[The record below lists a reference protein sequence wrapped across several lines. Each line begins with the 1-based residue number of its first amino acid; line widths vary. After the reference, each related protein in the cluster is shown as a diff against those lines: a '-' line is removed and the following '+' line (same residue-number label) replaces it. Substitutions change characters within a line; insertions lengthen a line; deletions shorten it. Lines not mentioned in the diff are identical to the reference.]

1 MEIKGT
7 FKNVNNETIQVRIW
21 SLEGTFT
28 YDIDTAKDKAIYFDA
43 DPVEIETNCDDAF
56 TEIII
61 KDCNINLIT
70 KMYLGDYLF
79 STRLTDIKVEVKNIT
94 RGNYIFCGFVE
105 PEIYSQGY
113 AYHYETLSIHCL
125 DSLGILQ
132 YIPYTHTHTST
143 DYDLY
148 KSNMGII
155 PFRDVLE
162 HIFEDTNVFIEDGVA
177 KPIQWLYVGSNNANT
192 MNINNDLLQT
202 SINEQIFVG
211 EEESDCM
218 TKEEA
223 LSEIL
228 KYFNL
233 HAVQEG
239 EYIYLFNRDIL
250 KYDGTVKTYSYSD
263 LGGSGN
269 SSGLVR
275 HITLSTSDY
284 ASDDTTISTDDVYNQ
299 IQVKCEREVMDDFIE
314 SPLEADYMTAPFYN
328 KQYYCRL
335 LYNTGDEEQVE
346 HWFLRYKE
354 SLNWDFKNNF
364 TYDKQNPINQWSILS
379 SLKTYDYSA
388 ALVSFGDIETTR
400 KAGDYSIYYYEVK
413 QIPSMTDYLVIS
425 VNGNDNVN
433 SLKSLV
439 KGEDINSMVDSDGI
453 VKYKLNTN
461 GVYSPTSSSV
471 KNYIVFSGDVLYQ
484 GLRTSSSI
492 SDEYNKK
499 YNSYRLGFVHNVKDS
514 GIMHPAL
521 VNPDT
526 TSCIM
531 PPTTTGNVEYMKF
544 TKMNF
549 DDGNGNIVTVDKIPI
564 LQCVLKI
571 GDKYLSEQFVPK
583 YDMSFDENEEYF
595 DVDINKISHKW
606 TTTPSTFALY
616 IQPEVDSSIIG
627 KKHSMINEVSANMQI
642 DVQGQAIPIE
652 FEDNLSG
659 KIEFKILGP
668 YSIDC
673 KWQEKKRNGWW
684 KRMWGDET
692 DTITKEDSLLG
703 NTEAIFIDNFEV
715 KFVTDNGKI
724 NLLKDADL
732 IYYSAENNR
741 YINKKDDIEFKI
753 NSGMTFEQSQQ
764 MNIMNLPSISNPIM
778 DNNVMTTFLNGVKPE
793 HAYIDFYYNEYST
806 PKIKLDTTIRNFSNL
821 MDDGDLSTSTALTP
835 HLKTWTVGNY
845 FKDKTFYTLSASYD
859 VKNNTSNLS
868 LKEL

>member
-7 FKNVNNETIQVRIW
+7 FKNVNDETIQVRIW
-21 SLEGTFT
+21 SLQGTFT
-28 YDIDTAKDKAIYFDA
+28 YDIDTATDKAIYFDA

-61 KDCNINLIT
+61 KDCTINLMT
-70 KMYLGDYLF
+70 KIYLGDYLF
-79 STRLTDIKVEVKNIT
+79 STGLTDIKVEVKNLT
-94 RGNYIFCGFVE
+94 RGNYVFCGFVE

-132 YIPYTHTHTST
+132 YIPYTHTPTST

-148 KSNMGII
+148 KSNLGII

-162 HIFEDTNVFIEDGVA
+162 HIFEDANVFIEDGVA
-177 KPIQWLYVGSNNANT
+177 KPLQWLYVGSNNSNT
-192 MNINNDLLQT
+192 MNINNDLVQT
-202 SINEQIFVG
+202 SINEQLFIG
-211 EEESDCM
+211 DEESNCM

-233 HAVQEG
+233 HAIQEG

-269 SSGLVR
+269 ASGLVR
-275 HITLSTSDY
+275 HITLTSNDY

-299 IQVKCEREVMDDFIE
+299 IQVKCEREVMDDFIT
-314 SPLEADYMTAPFYN
+314 SPLESDYMTSPFYN

-335 LYNTGDEEQVE
+335 LYKRGDDRQVE

-354 SLNWDFKNNF
+354 SLNWHFNNNF
-364 TYDKQNPINQWSILS
+364 TYDEQNPINQWSILS

-388 ALVSFGDIETTR
+388 ALVSFGGIQKKRETAYDIYFNE
-400 KAGDYSIYYYEVK
+400 IK
-413 QIPSMTDYLVIS
+413 QVPSMTDYLVIS
-425 VNGNDNVN
+425 VNGNDDAV

-439 KGEDINSMVDSDGI
+439 KGEDMNSMVESDGI
-453 VKYKLNTN
+453 VKYTLNAN
-461 GVYSPTSSSV
+461 GVYSPTSSTV

-484 GLRTSSSI
+484 GLYSASAIASEYSS
-492 SDEYNKK
+492 K
-499 YNSYRLGFVHNVKDS
+499 YDYHDIGFVHNVKDTDTS
-514 GIMHPAL
+514 HPNL
-521 VNPDT
+521 TDPDR
-526 TSCIM
+526 TSCIL
-531 PPTTTGNVEYMKF
+531 PPTTSGNVEFMKF
-544 TKMNF
+544 SKMNF
-549 DDGNGNIVTVDKIPI
+549 DDGNGNTVTVDKIPV

-571 GDKYLSEQFVPK
+571 GDKYLSENFVPK
-583 YDMSFDENEEYF
+583 YEYAYDENDQYYGIKKVTHE
-595 DVDINKISHKW
+595 W

-616 IQPEVDSSIIG
+616 IQPETDAAIIG

-652 FEDNLSG
+652 FDDNLSG
-659 KIEFKILGP
+659 KVEFKILGP
-668 YSIDC
+668 YSVDC
-673 KWQEKKRNGWW
+673 KWQEQKKNGWW
-684 KRMWGDET
+684 KRFWGDMT
-692 DTITKEDSLLG
+692 DTVTKEYSLLG

-732 IYYSAENNR
+732 VYYSAENNK
-741 YINKKDDIEFKI
+741 YINKKDDINFKI
-753 NSGMTFEQSQQ
+753 NSGLTFEQSQQ
-764 MNIMNLPSISNPIM
+764 MNIINLPSIGNPTM
-778 DNNVMTTFLNGVKPE
+778 DNSVVTAFLNGIKPE
-793 HAYIDFYYNEYST
+793 HAYIDFYYNEYAS
-806 PKIKLDTTIRNFSNL
+806 PKIKLQTTVRNFSSL
-821 MDDGDLSTSTALTP
+821 MDDGDMSTLAALTP

-845 FKDKTFYTLSASYD
+845 FKDKIFYTLSASYD

>member
-7 FKNVNNETIQVRIW
+7 FKNVNDETIQVRIW

-61 KDCNINLIT
+61 KDCTINLMT

-79 STRLTDIKVEVKNIT
+79 STGLTDIKVEVKNLT

-132 YIPYTHTHTST
+132 YIPYTHTPTST

-148 KSNMGII
+148 KSNLGII

-162 HIFEDTNVFIEDGVA
+162 HIFEDANVFIEDGVA
-177 KPIQWLYVGSNNANT
+177 KPLQWLYVGSNNSNT
-192 MNINNDLLQT
+192 MNISNDLVQT
-202 SINEQIFVG
+202 SINEQLFLG
-211 EEESDCM
+211 DEESDCM

-269 SSGLVR
+269 ASGLVR
-275 HITLSTSDY
+275 HITLTTKDY

-299 IQVKCEREVMDDFIE
+299 IQVKCEREVMDDFIV
-314 SPLEADYMTAPFYN
+314 SPLESDYMTSPFYN
-328 KQYYCRL
+328 KQYYCRIFHSTDSDTFT
-335 LYNTGDEEQVE
+335 YE

-354 SLNWDFKNNF
+354 SLNWYFKNNF
-364 TYDKQNPINQWSILS
+364 TYNEQNPINQWSILS

-388 ALVSFGDIETTR
+388 ALISFGNVSADTR
-400 KAGDYSIYYYEVK
+400 SGYTPMFFTEIK
-413 QIPSMTDYLVIS
+413 QIPSMSDYLVIS
-425 VNGNDNVN
+425 VNGNDDVD
-433 SLKSLV
+433 SLKALV
-439 KGEDINSMVDSDGI
+439 NGEDTDSMVASDGI
-453 VKYKLNTN
+453 MKYELNTN
-461 GVYSPTSSSV
+461 GVYSPTSSRV
-471 KNYIVFSGDVLYQ
+471 TNYIVFSGDVLYQ
-484 GLRTSSSI
+484 GLVTSEPI
-492 SDEYNKK
+492 IAEYNKK
-499 YNSYRLGFVHNVKDS
+499 YNFYARGFVHNIHDTDTN
-514 GIMHPAL
+514 HPDL
-521 VNPDT
+521 MNPDI

-531 PPTTTGNVEYMKF
+531 PPTDSAVEFGKF

-549 DDGNGNIVTVDKIPI
+549 DDGNGNIVTVDKIPV

-571 GDKYLSEQFVPK
+571 GDKYLSENFVPK
-583 YDMSFDENEEYF
+583 YDIVYDEQNQWYGLK
-595 DVDINKISHKW
+595 KITHEW

-616 IQPEVDSSIIG
+616 VQPEIDSAIIG

-642 DVQGQAIPIE
+642 DVQGQAIPIRY
-652 FEDNLSG
+652 EDNLSG

-668 YSIDC
+668 YNIDC
-673 KWQEKKRNGWW
+673 NYQTEKKNGWW
-684 KRMWGDET
+684 KRLWGDKT
-692 DTITKEDSLLG
+692 DTVTEETSLLG
-703 NTEAIFIDNFEV
+703 NTEAIFIDKFEV

-732 IYYSAENNR
+732 VYYSAENNR
-741 YINKKDDIEFKI
+741 YINKKDDIDFKI
-753 NSGMTFEQSQQ
+753 NSGLTFEQSQK
-764 MNIMNLPSISNPIM
+764 MNIMNLPALGNPTM
-778 DNNVMTTFLNGVKPE
+778 NNSVVTTFLNGIKPE
-793 HAYIDFYYNEYST
+793 HAYIDFYYNEYAT
-806 PKIKLDTTIRNFSNL
+806 PKIKLQTTVRNFSNL
-821 MDDGDLSTSTALTP
+821 MDDGDLSTLAALTP

>member
-7 FKNVNNETIQVRIW
+7 FKNVNDETIQVRIW

-28 YDIDTAKDKAIYFDA
+28 YDIDTAKDKAIYFDI

-61 KDCNINLIT
+61 KDCKINLMT

-79 STRLTDIKVEVKNIT
+79 STGLTDIKVEVKNLT

-132 YIPYTHTHTST
+132 YIPYTHTPTST

-148 KSNMGII
+148 KSNLGII

-162 HIFEDTNVFIEDGVA
+162 HIFEDANVLIEDGVA
-177 KPIQWLYVGSNNANT
+177 KPLQWLYVGSNNSNT
-192 MNINNDLLQT
+192 MNISNDLVQT
-202 SINEQIFVG
+202 SINEQLFLG
-211 EEESDCM
+211 DEESDCM

-269 SSGLVR
+269 ASGLVR
-275 HITLSTSDY
+275 HITLTTNDY

-299 IQVKCEREVMDDFIE
+299 IQVKCEREVMDDFIV
-314 SPLEADYMTAPFYN
+314 SPLESDYMTSPFYN
-328 KQYYCRL
+328 KQYYCRI
-335 LYNTGDEEQVE
+335 YHSTDSETYTYE

-354 SLNWDFKNNF
+354 SLNWHFKNNF
-364 TYDKQNPINQWSILS
+364 TYNEQNPINQWSILS

-388 ALVSFGDIETTR
+388 ALISFGNVSADTR
-400 KAGDYSIYYYEVK
+400 SGYTPMFFTEIK
-413 QIPSMTDYLVIS
+413 QIPSMSDYLVIS
-425 VNGNDNVN
+425 VNGNDDVD
-433 SLKSLV
+433 SLKALV
-439 KGEDINSMVDSDGI
+439 NGEDTDSMVASDGI
-453 VKYKLNTN
+453 MKYELNTN
-461 GVYSPTSSSV
+461 GVYSPTSSRV
-471 KNYIVFSGDVLYQ
+471 TNYIVFSGDVLYQ
-484 GLRTSSSI
+484 GLVTSEPI
-492 SDEYNKK
+492 IAEYNKK
-499 YNSYRLGFVHNVKDS
+499 YNWYARGFVHNIHDTD
-514 GIMHPAL
+514 INHPDL
-521 VNPDT
+521 MNPDI

-531 PPTTTGNVEYMKF
+531 PPTDSAVEFSKF

-549 DDGNGNIVTVDKIPI
+549 DDGNGNTVTVDKIPV

-571 GDKYLSEQFVPK
+571 GDKYLSENFVPK
-583 YDMSFDENEEYF
+583 YDIVYDEQNQWYGLK
-595 DVDINKISHKW
+595 KITHEW

-616 IQPEVDSSIIG
+616 VQPEIDSAIIG

-642 DVQGQAIPIE
+642 DVQGQAIPIRY
-652 FEDNLSG
+652 EDNLSG

-668 YSIDC
+668 YNIDC
-673 KWQEKKRNGWW
+673 NYQTEKKNGWW
-684 KRMWGDET
+684 KSLWGDKT
-692 DTITKEDSLLG
+692 DTVTKETSLLG
-703 NTEAIFIDNFEV
+703 NTEAIFIDKFEV

-732 IYYSAENNR
+732 VYYSAENNR
-741 YINKKDDIEFKI
+741 YINKKDDIDFKI
-753 NSGMTFEQSQQ
+753 NSGLTFEQSQQ
-764 MNIMNLPSISNPIM
+764 MNIMNLPAIGNPTM
-778 DNNVMTTFLNGVKPE
+778 NNSVVTTFLNGIKPE
-793 HAYIDFYYNEYST
+793 HAYIDYYYNEYAT
-806 PKIKLDTTIRNFSNL
+806 PKIKLQTTVRNFSNL
-821 MDDGDLSTSTALTP
+821 MDDGDLSTLAALTP